1 MPHAARLGAIV
12 VEEGLVGGEDD
23 EGEDVKGGARESKGE
38 DAAVLETGLQA
49 LAAMAM
55 HDETLAPGDR

>member
-1 MPHAARLGAIV
+1 M
-12 VEEGLVGGEDD
+12 VEEGVVGGEDD

-38 DAAVLETGLQA
+38 EAAVLETGLQA